1 MATFVGRAHELDRL
15 RERLERAG
23 AGNPQTVLLEGAAGI
38 GKSALLARFARD
50 LDQAHLLTASGDED
64 EMLLAFA
71 LIQQLVP
78 TPHDWADPFA
88 AGADLLGLLGQSA
101 GAPTVVL
108 VDDVHLAD
116 PASVTAVT
124 FALRRL
130 RADRVL
136 TVLTTRDDEVA
147 RLPPGLV
154 RLAVAQEG
162 RMRLAGLDDE
172 DVTALA
178 LACGHRA
185 PAPRAAAR
193 VRRHTDG
200 NPLYLRALLD
210 ELTDDALQ
218 DLTAPLPAPRSFA
231 DLVLGR
237 LAMRSPQ
244 AQAMA
249 LAASVVAD
257 DSPADLVAAVA
268 GVGSPDEAVEELVT
282 AGVMQCRAESDGWVL
297 RFVHPLLKS
306 VVYDDLGPATR
317 GELHTR
323 AAGLLDGDEALLHRV
338 AAANGPDPGLAADL
352 AHAASEHRRAHP
364 LRAADLMLRAARTS
378 PPGPEAD
385 DRLQEAASLLLIGG
399 DLTTAKSLAPSLGR
413 LAPTARRFYLEAK
426 IAWLTGHPADA
437 ESLATRAWEHRD
449 DDLDRDRLG
458 GLAAILAQLG
468 NVRGDGE
475 GAARWADRALSF
487 DLPTDLVDSTIAAR
501 ALGMTVAGRL
511 HEALDTLTSQSNDTI
526 VAAGGAGHRLTTR
539 GVLRLATDDRAG
551 AREDLTRV
559 CDAMGGGLRPHRLV
573 AMGALAEL
581 EYREGSWDTS
591 LALAE
596 QGLSLAEDSEQVWVQ
611 GFLHSTAAL
620 PTAARGQWAEADA
633 HLQASRR
640 LAEQLLDPAT
650 FAVAVDAAVHVAACR
665 CEPAAVVELAAPLL
679 AVEDGPVHEPGLLDW
694 PVHYA
699 TALVDLGRLEE
710 AAAAV
715 DRFTPV
721 AVDRGCRSRLAALAR
736 VRGEI
741 ATARRANREARQQ
754 FEEAL
759 RLGGF
764 ASALEG
770 ALAVAAYGRFLRRR
784 GERRSAVIQ
793 LESAHRRL
801 TDLRATPFLRRCEE
815 ELTAC
820 GATASSPGRDPA
832 RGLTPQEQLVAGL
845 ACRGMTNAQIAQQLV
860 LSVKTVGYHLSNAYL
875 KLGVH
880 SRTQLM
886 AAWDAAS

>member
-1 MATFVGRAHELDRL
+1 
-15 RERLERAG
+15 
-23 AGNPQTVLLEGAAGI
+23 
-38 GKSALLARFARD
+38 
-50 LDQAHLLTASGDED
+50 
-64 EMLLAFA
+64 
-71 LIQQLVP
+71 
-78 TPHDWADPFA
+78 
-88 AGADLLGLLGQSA
+88 
-101 GAPTVVL
+101 
-108 VDDVHLAD
+108 
-116 PASVTAVT
+116 
-124 FALRRL
+124 
-130 RADRVL
+130 
-136 TVLTTRDDEVA
+136 
-147 RLPPGLV
+147 
-154 RLAVAQEG
+154 
-162 RMRLAGLDDE
+162 
-172 DVTALA
+172 
-178 LACGHRA
+178 
-185 PAPRAAAR
+185 
-193 VRRHTDG
+193 
-200 NPLYLRALLD
+200 
-210 ELTDDALQ
+210 
-218 DLTAPLPAPRSFA
+218 
-231 DLVLGR
+231 
-237 LAMRSPQ
+237 
-244 AQAMA
+244 
-249 LAASVVAD
+249 VAD

-268 GVGSPDEAVEELVT
+268 GVGSPGPALEELAT
-282 AGVMQCRAESDGWVL
+282 AGLVQCRQESNGWVL

-317 GELHTR
+317 ADLHAR
-323 AAGLLDGDEALLHRV
+323 AARLLDGDEALLHRV
-338 AAANGPDPGLAADL
+338 AAATGPDPALATDL
-352 AHAASEHRRAHP
+352 AHAAKEHHGQHP

-378 PPGPEAD
+378 LPGPEAD
-385 DRLQEAASLLLIGG
+385 DRLQEAVSLLLIGG
-399 DLTTAKSLAPSLGR
+399 DLTTARSLVPSLAR

-468 NVRGDGE
+468 NVRGDGQA
-475 GAARWADRALSF
+475 AARWADRALSF

-511 HEALDTLTSQSNDTI
+511 HEALDTLTSQSDDTI
-526 VAAGGAGHRLTTR
+526 VAAGSAGHRLTTR

-620 PTAARGQWAEADA
+620 PTAARGQWAETDA
-633 HLQASRR
+633 HLQAGRR
-640 LAEQLLDPAT
+640 LADQLLDPAT

-665 CEPAAVVELAAPLL
+665 SEPATVVELAVPLL
-679 AVEDGPVHEPGLLDW
+679 AVEDGPVHEPGLLGW

-699 TALVDLGRLEE
+699 TALVELGRLEE
-710 AAAAV
+710 AEVAV
-715 DRFTPV
+715 DGFACV
-721 AVDRGCRSRLAALAR
+721 AADRGCRSRLAALAR

-741 ATARRANREARQQ
+741 ATAKRAHREARHQ

-759 RLGGF
+759 GLGGF
-764 ASALEG
+764 ASALER
-770 ALAVAAYGRFLRRR
+770 ALAEAAYGRFLRRR
-784 GERRSAVIQ
+784 GERRSAVVQ

-801 TDLRATPFLRRCEE
+801 TDLRAAPFLRRCEE

-820 GATASSPGRDPA
+820 GATASSPRRDIA
-832 RGLTPQEQLVAGL
+832 GGLTPQEQLVAGL
-845 ACRGMTNAQIAQQLV
+845 ACRGLTNAQIAQQLV
-860 LSVKTVGYHLSNAYL
+860 LSVKTVGYHLSNTYL

-886 AAWDAAS
+886 AVWDATS